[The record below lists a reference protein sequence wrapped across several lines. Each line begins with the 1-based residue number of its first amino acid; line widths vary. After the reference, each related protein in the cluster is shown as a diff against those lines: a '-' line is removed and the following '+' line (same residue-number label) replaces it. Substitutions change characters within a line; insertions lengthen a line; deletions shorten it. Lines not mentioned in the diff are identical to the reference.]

1 MAEAVIED
9 AREYAELK
17 RLVEQHGGAPAN
29 VLKAIAN
36 WEAKSAQT
44 PEQKKQV
51 DSRLGEAELQEKM
64 NEGAEELNYFG
75 AANQAYNWAQELG
88 MDSQARIDMLDEV
101 AQTDIPGVE
110 AMTLDERVL
119 AEQDVLWKS
128 LNPVQKA
135 LIGVGR
141 GIEQSIDSIAPFLG
155 TVDEQKELIMDLV
168 DPRHEDIGDVG
179 ELLGMGAAP
188 VAGLATVGA
197 GFKMAMIPSAVML
210 VARVAKT
217 APAVMKVGVNIISNL
232 ARKYGQEAA
241 ETGLRTA
248 MSSKASTTA
257 IKNAVGSTNPAVGN
271 AALNIV
277 GRQAETVAKVVN
289 NSKAGIRQAQQEALR
304 AADAGNKATAA
315 SRAREASKFGRIR
328 MKGQNQASI
337 RARREGDKYL
347 SDKKIKTAQKRKA
360 NREAKKQAELTKEQV
375 QANRNLRNE
384 AQDATNFIN
393 FWSKELGKKLV
404 NK

>member
-29 VLKAIAN
+29 VLKALAN

-64 NEGAEELNYFG
+64 NEGSEESEGYMG
-75 AANQAYNWAQELG
+75 TVNWIAELG
-88 MDSQARIDMLDEV
+88 MDSQARVDMLDEV

-135 LIGVGR
+135 LVGVGR
-141 GIEQSIDSIAPFLG
+141 GIEESLDAVIPFLG
-155 TVDEQKELIMDLV
+155 TVDDQKELIMDLV

-179 ELLGMGAAP
+179 ELIGMGAAAVGG
-188 VAGLATVGA
+188 VAAGA
-197 GFKMAMIPSAVML
+197 AALKMSGIPTAAML
-210 VARVAKT
+210 VARVART
-217 APAVMKVGVNIISNL
+217 APAVMKGGINMISAL
-232 ARKYGQEAA
+232 TRKYGQEAA

-248 MSSKASTTA
+248 LRSKAGSTA

-271 AALNIV
+271 AAFNVV

-304 AADAGNKATAA
+304 VADAGNKATTAA
-315 SRAREASKFGRIR
+315 RAREATEFGRIR

-337 RARREGDKYL
+337 RARRQGDKYL